1 MNTSRHNKLTLDLR
15 DVVKVYNIIIRN
27 LIFHDFR
34 TLRIRT
40 YLINKALRFG
50 RLKSCYRVQSHKVVK
65 RTI

>member
-34 TLRIRT
+34 TLRIKT

-50 RLKSCYRVQSHKVVK
+50 RL
-65 RTI
+65 